1 MVRQRR
7 HLFPRALAG
16 NTDGWMRPV
25 GLEVELLVRMRK
37 TVKVMRGPEIRL
49 NIAPQVGLQRCDI
62 AMAALLQRG
71 VDQFARRHLEG
82 GVHRVEAPAKS
93 LQYFMVGAAFAW
105 RIDQFGAD
113 RDMLLA
119 TAVIEIVVLHEH
131 GRRQHDVGHLGRLGH
146 ELLVHRDEQILPRET
161 LPHQCLLRRH
171 RHRIGVLDQHRLDRP
186 AALQRF
192 RITRKN
198 ASDPGLIE
206 RTR

>member
-1 MVRQRR
+1 MPFVSLFDGGPVVRQRR

-16 NTDGWMRPV
+16 NTDGWMRAV

-49 NIAPQVGLQRCDI
+49 DIAPQVGLQRCDI

-82 GVHRVEAPAKS
+82 GVHRVEAPAES

-119 TAVIEIVVLHEH
+119 TAVIEIVM
-131 GRRQHDVGHLGRLGH
+131 R
-146 ELLVHRDEQILPRET
+146 
-161 LPHQCLLRRH
+161 
-171 RHRIGVLDQHRLDRP
+171 
-186 AALQRF
+186 
-192 RITRKN
+192 
-198 ASDPGLIE
+198 
-206 RTR
+206 